1 VNSFE
6 ARGPGIGSDPSEAA
20 LTWRTELERVAAR
33 LREAAGAADRAEQL
47 LESDASRLAATGI
60 EQRRSDLAERLRAAA
75 AAAATGWLGDD
86 LAALAPNTPMWTE
99 EPESAAVRIGVAEI
113 DDAPAF
119 PALAGLLGK
128 GHLVCDGDAADPR
141 VAGMLQSLLL
151 RITAAHPN
159 LEVSLVDGVTLG
171 QVFAPA
177 TALVDA
183 GIAGPVATDH
193 LALGRILSAAEKRL
207 TELRDIAARGQS
219 IADRPWH
226 LIVVAGLPPEVGK
239 STRERLAALAHAG
252 PAARCHLVLCGWRSA
267 PHREPLPAIE
277 HATYL
282 SCNENETRLGSLPLP
297 VRLDAPPPPSLTRA
311 VYGSRAQ
318 QRREAGELSVGD
330 LVPEELWTASSRNG
344 LTTVIGRDQAGS
356 ATGGDVEVSFDDATP
371 HWLIG
376 GRTGGGKTVFLLD
389 VLYGLATRYSP
400 DELELYLLDFKEGV
414 SFTEFT
420 PSHLDPS
427 WIPHVKAVGVESDR
441 EYGVAVLSALRV
453 ELSRRAGL
461 MKRAGAT
468 RLARL
473 RELRPEVPLPRI
485 VAVVDE
491 FHVLFAGNDRLAGE
505 AVAHLEELA
514 RKGRSYGVHLVL
526 ASQTI
531 SGIEALYSKKD
542 SIFGQF
548 PLRVALPGAKHL
560 LDEGNDAA
568 DGISVGQAV
577 INDAGGI
584 KGRNRTCRFP
594 DSSSAEDLLTGLR
607 RQLWER
613 RDSDVEPVVFR
624 GFDEQHLD
632 DDPRFA
638 DLAPTHAPVA
648 LLGRAVDVHMSSVGY
663 QFDRSPGRHL
673 AVLGTS
679 VVAADVL
686 AAAAASL
693 GRQHEPGSVVFQVV
707 STAAGVE
714 DIAREV
720 VEDLRAGGHECD
732 QPAPGSILTG
742 PRRKPT
748 YLVWFGADGADG
760 QPGKFRDLLLHGPA
774 DGMHVLG
781 WWRGARRFL
790 DDIGGSAGREHCAG
804 VVALNIAAGD
814 LAAITGGYERSWDA
828 RSNRCLVIDRHA
840 GTETLAVPYVRPG
853 RLDGLPMQD
862 TPARKVE
869 TR

>member
-1 VNSFE
+1 M
-6 ARGPGIGSDPSEAA
+6 
-20 LTWRTELERVAAR
+20 TWRTELERAAAR
-33 LREAAGAADRAEQL
+33 LREAAGAADRAERL
-47 LESDASRLAATGI
+47 LIEAATQLAADDT
-60 EQRRSDLAERLRAAA
+60 ERRRSELAQRLSAAA
-75 AAAATGWLGDD
+75 AGAATGWLGDD
-86 LAALAPNTPMWTE
+86 LAKTDPDTPLWTDPRGVE
-99 EPESAAVRIGVAEI
+99 AVRIGTALL
-113 DDAPAF
+113 DDEPAF
-119 PALAGLLGK
+119 PALTGLLGK

-141 VAGMLQSLLL
+141 VAGMLQSLLV
-151 RITAAHPN
+151 RVTAAHPD
-159 LEVSLVDGVTLG
+159 LELSLVDGVTLG

-183 GIAGPVATDH
+183 GIAAPVATDH
-193 LALGRILSAAEKRL
+193 LALGRALTSAEKRL

-219 IADRPWH
+219 IADRPYH
-226 LIVVAGLPPEVGK
+226 LIVIAGLPPEVGK
-239 STRERLAALAHAG
+239 TMRERLAALAHAG
-252 PAARCHLVLCGWRSA
+252 PAARCHLVLCGWRNH
-267 PHREPLPAIE
+267 PHREPLPAVE

-282 SCNENETRLGSLPLP
+282 ECGDEVRLGSLPLP
-297 VRLDAPPPPSLTRA
+297 VVLDAAPPPRLART
-311 VYGSRAQ
+311 VFGSRAR
-318 QRREAGELSVGD
+318 QRREAGELSVAD
-330 LVPEELWTASSRNG
+330 LVPEHLWTESSRSG

-356 ATGGDVEVSFDDATP
+356 MAGGDVEVSFDDATP

-400 DELELYLLDFKEGV
+400 EELELYLLDFKEGV

-420 PSHLDPS
+420 PSPLDPS

-441 EYGVAVLSALRV
+441 EYGVAVLAALRA
-453 ELSRRAGL
+453 ELTRRAGL

-473 RELRPEVPLPRI
+473 RELRPELRLPRI

-548 PLRVALPGAKHL
+548 PLRVALPGARHL

-568 DGISVGQAV
+568 VESVGQA
-577 INDAGGI
+577 ILNDAGGL

-594 DSSSAEDLLTGLR
+594 DASSADDLLARLR
-607 RQLWER
+607 RELWER
-613 RDSDVEPVVFR
+613 RDSDAEPVVFR
-624 GFDEQHLD
+624 GFDEQHLAA
-632 DDPRFA
+632 DPGFA
-638 DLAPTHAPVA
+638 SLVPTHAPRA
-648 LLGRAVDVHMSSVGY
+648 LVGRAVDVHMSTVGY

-679 VVAADVL
+679 IVAADVL
-686 AAAAASL
+686 TSAALSVA
-693 GRQHEPGSVVFQVV
+693 RQHEPGSVEFQVAA
-707 STAAGVE
+707 TAAG
-714 DIAREV
+714 A
-720 VEDLRAGGHECD
+720 EDLARDLVEELKGAGHECRELE
-732 QPAPGSILTG
+732 PGSILTA
-742 PRRKPT
+742 PRGKPV

-760 QPGKFRDLLLHGPA
+760 KPGTLRDLLLHGPA
-774 DGMHVLG
+774 TGAHVIG

-790 DDIGGSAGREHCAG
+790 DDIGGTAGREHVAG
-804 VVALNIAAGD
+804 VVALNIAAND
-814 LAAITGGYERSWDA
+814 LAAITGGYERAWEA
-828 RSNRCLVIDRHA
+828 RANRCLVIDRHA
-840 GTETLAVPYVRPG
+840 GTAVLAVPYVRPG
-853 RLDGLPMQD
+853 RLDEV
-862 TPARKVE
+862 VE

>member
-1 VNSFE
+1 M
-6 ARGPGIGSDPSEAA
+6 
-20 LTWRTELERVAAR
+20 TWRTELERAAAR
-33 LREAAGAADRAEQL
+33 LREAAGAADRAERL
-47 LESDASRLAATGI
+47 LLDAASRLAADDT
-60 EQRRSDLAERLRAAA
+60 ERRRSELAERLSAAA
-75 AAAATGWLGDD
+75 AGAASGWLGDD
-86 LAALAPNTPMWTE
+86 LARTDPNTPPRTE
-99 EPESAAVRIGVAEI
+99 APDAEAVRIGTALL

-128 GHLVCDGDAADPR
+128 GHLVCGGDAADPR
-141 VAGMLQSLLL
+141 VAGMLQSLLV
-151 RITAAHPN
+151 RVTAAHPN
-159 LEVSLVDGVTLG
+159 LELSLVDGVTLG

-183 GIAGPVATDH
+183 GIAAPVATDH
-193 LALGRILSAAEKRL
+193 LALGRVLTAAEKRL

-219 IADRPWH
+219 IADRPYH
-226 LIVVAGLPPEVGK
+226 LIVIAGLPPEVGK

-252 PAARCHLVLCGWRSA
+252 PSARCHLVLCGWRNL

-282 SCNENETRLGSLPLP
+282 DVGDEVRLGSLPLP
-297 VRLDAPPPPSLTRA
+297 VVLDAPPPPALARN
-311 VYGSRAQ
+311 VFGSRAR
-318 QRREAGELSVGD
+318 QRREAGELSVAD
-330 LVPEELWTASSRNG
+330 LVPEELWTESSRNG
-344 LTTVIGRDQAGS
+344 LTTVIGRDQAGHT
-356 ATGGDVEVSFDDATP
+356 AGGDVEVSFDDATP

-420 PSHLDPS
+420 PSPLDPS
-427 WIPHVKAVGVESDR
+427 WIPHVRAVGVESDR
-441 EYGVAVLSALRV
+441 EYGVAVLSALRA
-453 ELSRRAGL
+453 ELTRRAGL

-473 RELRPEVPLPRI
+473 RELRPDVRLPRI

-568 DGISVGQAV
+568 VESVGQAV
-577 INDAGGI
+577 INDAGGL

-594 DSSSAEDLLTGLR
+594 DASSADDLLAQLR
-607 RQLWER
+607 RDLWER
-613 RDSDVEPVVFR
+613 RDSDEEPVVFR

-632 DDPRFA
+632 SDPRFA
-638 DLAPTHAPVA
+638 ALTPTHAPRA
-648 LLGRAVDVHMSSVGY
+648 LVGRAVDVHMSTVGY

-673 AVLGTS
+673 AVVGTS

-686 AAAAASL
+686 TSAAVSL
-693 GRQHEPGSVVFQVV
+693 AHQHEPGTVEFQVAA
-707 STAAGVE
+707 TAAGAE
-714 DIAREV
+714 EIARDL
-720 VEDLRAGGHECD
+720 VEELKALGHECRELE
-732 QPAPGSILTG
+732 PGTILTA
-742 PRRKPT
+742 PRGRPV

-760 QPGKFRDLLLHGPA
+760 QPGTLRDLLLHGPA
-774 DGMHVLG
+774 TGAHVIG

-790 DDIGGSAGREHCAG
+790 DDIGGSAGREHVAG
-804 VVALNIAAGD
+804 VVALNIAAND

-828 RSNRCLVIDRHA
+828 RANRCLVIDRHA

-853 RLDGLPMQD
+853 RLDEV
-862 TPARKVE
+862 VE